1 MPTGGLLSYRQR
13 KSDWRQK
20 EQGGWLSEFLVRQ
33 HEKHMLPLP
42 LASSFS
48 PKYRLLGS
56 RDGAASL
63 QAQVTGTNELHG
75 SITKRDIHRSVSN
88 AGSNH
93 RGKSLRG
100 EDTPSLWLPVR
111 SNTWGSKHS
120 RCCIS

>member
-48 PKYRLLGS
+48 PKYRLCPWLARRS
-56 RDGAASL
+56 RLSTSPGDR
-63 QAQVTGTNELHG
+63 N
-75 SITKRDIHRSVSN
+75 K
-88 AGSNH
+88 
-93 RGKSLRG
+93 
-100 EDTPSLWLPVR
+100 
-111 SNTWGSKHS
+111 
-120 RCCIS
+120 